1 VIEKL
6 RPGLWTWTA
15 AHPSWTPEQGGPN
28 GWEQDVRSYA
38 LDAGDALVLF
48 DPQAEVADVE
58 TLADGRP
65 VVVVLTC
72 FWHRRSTSELVEA
85 LDATVHAPAVDL
97 GELGLPAKPYAV
109 GDDLAGDVEPHL
121 GAYPNECTLW
131 IRGHS
136 ALVIGDAL
144 LGGGRGFRLQPE
156 SWLAEAIRRRI
167 CRSACNPSS
176 SCRPTCSCRP
186 MASRSRTARAASSGG
201 PSRPR
206 SVPTIRP
213 CPGSP

>member
-1 VIEKL
+1 MEEL
-6 RPGLWTWTA
+6 RRGLWTWTA
-15 AHPSWTPEQGGPN
+15 AHPSWTPEQGGPD

-72 FWHRRSTSELVEA
+72 FWHRRSTSDLVEA
-85 LDATVHAPAVDL
+85 LDAKVHAPAADL
-97 GELGLPAKPYAV
+97 GELGLPARPYAV
-109 GDDLAGDVEPHL
+109 GDDLAGDVEPHP
-121 GAYPNECTLW
+121 GAYPNECTLS

-156 SWLAEAIRRRI
+156 SWLAEGDTTAGLRERLQPLLELPADLLLPTHGDPVADDARGELRR
-167 CRSACNPSS
+167 AL
-176 SCRPTCSCRP
+176 
-186 MASRSRTARAASSGG
+186 
-201 PSRPR
+201 
-206 SVPTIRP
+206 
-213 CPGSP
+213 SP

>member
-109 GDDLAGDVEPHL
+109 GDDLAGDVEPHP

-136 ALVIGDAL
+136 ALVIRDAL

-156 SWLAEAIRRRI
+156 SWLAEGDTTADLQERLRPLLELPADLLLPTHGVPVADDARGELRRAL
-167 CRSACNPSS
+167 SA
-176 SCRPTCSCRP
+176 
-186 MASRSRTARAASSGG
+186 
-201 PSRPR
+201 
-206 SVPTIRP
+206 
-213 CPGSP
+213 